1 MIKIDR
7 CLTLESCDSWDN
19 IGTILEH
26 ELLQLTF
33 PGQMV
38 SQLYAYMVRNDK
50 RSSATGSLKNQQLLF
65 CRKASCLKAVGTF
78 SVPFFLQERDWVM
91 KEFKEGN
98 LAKKDEYDS

>member
-1 MIKIDR
+1 MAPCYDGLSM
-7 CLTLESCDSWDN
+7 LTLESCDYWDN
-19 IGTILEH
+19 H

-50 RSSATGSLKNQQLLF
+50 RSSAGSLKNQQLLF